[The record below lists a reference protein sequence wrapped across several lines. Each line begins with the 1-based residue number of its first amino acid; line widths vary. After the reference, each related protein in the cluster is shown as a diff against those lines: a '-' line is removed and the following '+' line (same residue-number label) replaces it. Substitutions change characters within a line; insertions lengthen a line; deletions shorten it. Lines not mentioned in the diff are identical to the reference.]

1 MREDLGED
9 LDKLLGVRGAER
21 GRGILLRRYLVQ
33 ELERCNT
40 YYGTDGVGPTERCNT
55 LHKIYIPS
63 CRLSMVDLSSGAI
76 FST

>member
-21 GRGILLRRYLVQ
+21 GREILLRRYLVQ

-55 LHKIYIPS
+55 LHKNVYPF
-63 CRLSMVDLSSGAI
+63 LPALYG
-76 FST
+76 